1 MLTLSVLCAKIKVK
15 TINHLFFKC
24 PFATSPL
31 SISIPQDFD
40 GVSWLSTLSTKSTD
54 DGPNALIKAL
64 LICWQIWD
72 PRNKCVFEDVSPHPV
87 RVLHVAGQIGMDYWK
102 LNFKSSS
109 SVQHLKNIKW

>member
-72 PRNKCVFEDVSPHPV
+72 PRNKCVFPHPA